1 MIFFLTDPNLILIAA
16 AVIPAIALL
25 VRVYRADRLDRE
37 PPGLLISLILLGI
50 FSTSLAVVTERIG
63 DALAPQ
69 YYPEGTLAYNL
80 VVNFVVVACS
90 EEGFKYLLLRLRTWR
105 HPAFNCQ
112 FDGVVYAVFVSLGFA
127 LWENISYVLLYG
139 FETALLRAVTAV
151 PGHACFGVF
160 MGVFYG
166 RAKRYDN
173 EGKFG
178 RSALFRVFSVV
189 FPVLL
194 HGTYDFIASSEADD
208 TWAFLAFIVVM
219 FTVSFFLVKK
229 NSASDRYI

>member
-112 FDGVVYAVFVSLGFA
+112 FD
-127 LWENISYVLLYG
+127 
-139 FETALLRAVTAV
+139 
-151 PGHACFGVF
+151 
-160 MGVFYG
+160 
-166 RAKRYDN
+166 
-173 EGKFG
+173 
-178 RSALFRVFSVV
+178 
-189 FPVLL
+189 
-194 HGTYDFIASSEADD
+194 
-208 TWAFLAFIVVM
+208 
-219 FTVSFFLVKK
+219 
-229 NSASDRYI
+229 